1 MLCALKTKP
10 DDASSRNVLC
20 TPQDMIGELMSWIWK
35 AFYLIL
41 IMPAVVLFDSP
52 ACFADDSLLEP
63 SEQRLFE
70 DQEMEKLIS
79 AAGDLKQLEPLFA
92 NYLYMPSMI
101 KILNNRLAEG
111 GASEQIIADY
121 MRKVFQRLPPTFS
134 NDCMSN
140 PGCLKTVN
148 IMQNILED
156 NFYIREYLYVS
167 FSTDQNSNTEAGK
180 DRARYFKDVIDS
192 TRAKQEHEWQSP
204 APIQNE
210 RPAIAR
216 KKSSPTLPAKMP
228 VFKIDALDPN
238 CGTEKVL
245 SDAAQV
251 IFENTNHSF
260 SQKNLC
266 GQDVVIK
273 VVDQSKSKT
282 KLFSTKIEISKCQTQ
297 VLFRLQFE
305 TNDVSNVQTS
315 VRKMA
320 DTLYIAAQK
329 RIQSASLNTYHPSI
343 DSCYGSSN
351 DPVEHY

>member
-1 MLCALKTKP
+1 
-10 DDASSRNVLC
+10 
-20 TPQDMIGELMSWIWK
+20 MSWIWK
-35 AFYLIL
+35 AFYLAL
-41 IMPAVVLFDSP
+41 VLPAVVLFDSSV
-52 ACFADDSLLEP
+52 CFADDSINKPTVVQNSAEKRLLED
-63 SEQRLFE
+63 E
-70 DQEMEKLIS
+70 DLEKLLS

-92 NYLYMPSMI
+92 NYSYMPSMI

-167 FSTDQNSNTEAGK
+167 FSTDQNSNTEDGK
-180 DRARYFKDVIDS
+180 GRARYFKDVIDS
-192 TRAKQEHEWQSP
+192 TRAKQEHEWQSTV
-204 APIQNE
+204 QNE
-210 RPAIAR
+210 KPASVR
-216 KKSSPTLPAKMP
+216 KVIKPILPVALP
-228 VFKIDALDPN
+228 VIKIDALDPN

-251 IFENTNHSF
+251 IFENSSHVF

-266 GQDVVIK
+266 GQDVIIK
-273 VVDQSKSKT
+273 VVDQSTSKT
-282 KLFSTKIEISKCQTQ
+282 KLFSTNIEISKCQTQ
-297 VLFRLQFE
+297 VLFRTQFE

-320 DTLYIAAQK
+320 NTLYIAAQK
-329 RIQSASLNTYHPSI
+329 KIQSASLNTYHPSI
-343 DSCYGSSN
+343 DSCNGSSN